1 MSIATELT
9 ALATNTQGIL
19 DGKADV
25 AQAITSK
32 GVPTADDASFDTLAI
47 NIGLITGGGGGVP
60 LPPGITKQ
68 DSGSFTVGA
77 ETLCSGYSI
86 NHALGEAPKGFIIW
100 SDDVSAYEPSSNYAM
115 KYFCII
121 AEAYNTG
128 ASAKSFANG
137 ALVYRASTGKAAVL
151 SNDAA
156 TADIASAWANS
167 NTIALVRATIYYKA
181 NATYKWFAW
190 A

>member
-1 MSIATELT
+1 MAFDKLCDSTVLDTGLTAIATAIRAKAGTAEQFVFPDGMVQAIASISTGSGT
-9 ALATNTQGIL
+9 ALPA
-19 DGKADV
+19 
-25 AQAITSK
+25 
-32 GVPTADDASFDTLAI
+32 FM
-47 NIGLITGGGGGVP
+47 
-60 LPPGITKQ
+60 TKI
-68 DSGSFTVGA
+68 DSGSFVLA
-77 ETLCSGYSI
+77 SETLCGGYSV
-86 NHALGEAPKGFIIW
+86 NHALGVTPKGFIIW
-100 SDDVSAYEPSSNYAM
+100 SDDISAYEPSSNYAM

-167 NTIALVRATIYYKA
+167 STIALVRATIYYKA